1 MVVDHDRCLVEDER
15 LTLGPALR
23 RSKRAGVPVSVRLL
37 PGIAILSADR
47 RISGE
52 RERQQQA
59 PAPPCA
65 LTPIS
70 GLRNGDAD
78 WPQSYRSLDQQ
89 AMADGTGLKE
99 LQEPLKTN
107 EILPIQENAWSVATE
122 EHSQAQLE
130 HIARLQ
136 ESFQITL
143 HNLENSP
150 MNMQQQYSAVL
161 RNYKLTIA
169 TNLYWGDNPRAW
181 IRKCNRYFQLIST
194 IGEDQKVPLASVHL
208 EGKADVWFQ
217 GSMEGKGS
225 LSWQEFV
232 SAVLERFEDLDC
244 EKVMGKFSK
253 LLQET
258 TVNAYLDKFEELNS
272 YMMEFNKDFNE
283 EFFLMKFISGLRK
296 DIKGLTSTMKPKTL
310 NQAIILA
317 KNQEATADAIV
328 KRLYLGI
335 SVKSHNYICLNEEE
349 SKAYAEDVDY
359 IEEQV
364 EKVEDEDKAISIK
377 AMAGNTLTMKGNVNG
392 KDVNILVATGST
404 HSFVDESV
412 MQSLGC
418 KVEYTTPM
426 MLV

>member
-1 MVVDHDRCLVEDER
+1 
-15 LTLGPALR
+15 
-23 RSKRAGVPVSVRLL
+23 
-37 PGIAILSADR
+37 
-47 RISGE
+47 
-52 RERQQQA
+52 
-59 PAPPCA
+59 
-65 LTPIS
+65 
-70 GLRNGDAD
+70 
-78 WPQSYRSLDQQ
+78 
-89 AMADGTGLKE
+89 MADGTGLKE

-150 MNMQQQYSAVL
+150 MNMQQQVQCGCEKLQTYNRNKSVLGKGLTASAVEKGSSSRNLL
-161 RNYKLTIA
+161 RNASRNESMGQSISGGCPYFLEVNFPHFK
-169 TNLYWGDNPRAW
+169 GDNPRAW

-208 EGKADVWFQ
+208 E
-217 GSMEGKGS
+217 
-225 LSWQEFV
+225 
-232 SAVLERFEDLDC
+232 AVLERFEDLDC

-328 KRLYLGI
+328 KRVNHLQKLHHLTKPPFRSQNAHQTPNTKPQI
-335 SVKSHNYICLNEEE
+335 LNHQ
-349 SKAYAEDVDY
+349 
-359 IEEQV
+359 I
-364 EKVEDEDKAISIK
+364 
-377 AMAGNTLTMKGNVNG
+377 
-392 KDVNILVATGST
+392 
-404 HSFVDESV
+404 
-412 MQSLGC
+412 QS
-418 KVEYTTPM
+418 
-426 MLV
+426 